1 MRLWRSS
8 VEQIDIR
15 WYWPLL
21 LPLLVHP
28 YPAPGLHERR
38 LHRRVGV
45 PQAQMQVR
53 MRRIG
58 EPVAGV
64 GLQGGQLPR
73 HPGKVAGYVPGYV
86 LRVLWPHSSTS
97 LTPYATRAS
106 VRPPEPLPAPAEALP
121 SVASPRPSRRLL
133 TAPPEGPLARVLWQR
148 GRRWP

>member
-1 MRLWRSS
+1 MCQTTVERLFDRVWPGYIRKVASLFAQALSRSS

-21 LPLLVHP
+21 LPLLIHP
-28 YPAPGLHERR
+28 YPAPGLDQRR

-45 PQAQMQVR
+45 RQAQMQVR

-64 GLQGGQLPR
+64 GLQGAQLPR
-73 HPGKVAGYVPGYV
+73 HPGKVAVYVPRYV

-97 LTPYATRAS
+97 RTTYATTN
-106 VRPPEPLPAPAEALP
+106 PALFRCPDP
-121 SVASPRPSRRLL
+121 
-133 TAPPEGPLARVLWQR
+133 
-148 GRRWP
+148 